1 MSYRVVV
8 LEVPTEPTPGTSSTV
23 QIQIGIDAANTD
35 LVNQWLDRLERQRLI
50 VPGRVR
56 HWESPDDA
64 PTDAQ
69 IPG

>member
-8 LEVPTEPTPGTSSTV
+8 LKVPTEPTPGTSSTM
-23 QIQIGIDAANTD
+23 QIQIGIDAANID
-35 LVNQWLDRLERQRLI
+35 LVTQWLDRLERQRLI
-50 VPGRVR
+50 VPGGVR
-56 HWESPDDA
+56 EWESPDA